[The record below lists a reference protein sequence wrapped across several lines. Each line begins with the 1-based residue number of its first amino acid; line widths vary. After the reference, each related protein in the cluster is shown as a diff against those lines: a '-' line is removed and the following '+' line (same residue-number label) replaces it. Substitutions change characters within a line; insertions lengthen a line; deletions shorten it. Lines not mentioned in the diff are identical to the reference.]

1 MTTVSGTEAAGGES
15 RPADHEP
22 RTSDRERA
30 TFDREPRSADR
41 ERSPADHVPKHVVV
55 TRSEASDGPLSSE
68 LRNLGLPVLLW
79 PAVTVEMT
87 ETGPLE
93 AALADITSFQWIVFA
108 SRHAVAAVT
117 GLMPTPPAGVRI
129 AAVGQATAQVLRQR
143 GWSVDLLPT
152 EANAAALVDAF
163 ATAASAAAAS
173 SGTPAAGASATAGA
187 LSGTAGAGISAAAT
201 SGTTASAVDGARIL
215 FPASSRA
222 LPTIAAGLKQLGAKV
237 LQVEAYRTESSNALD
252 VENCRSWIARGSIG
266 AVTFASPSAVDEL
279 EHALGKDDFDRLLS
293 SAAAVAI
300 GPTTAKALTGR
311 GHTPALAE
319 SATLQGL
326 AHTTHRL
333 LQTRQ
338 DLADGEL

>member
-1 MTTVSGTEAAGGES
+1 MTTLVGMEAAAG
-15 RPADHEP
+15 EP
-22 RTSDRERA
+22 RPTDRE
-30 TFDREPRSADR
+30 
-41 ERSPADHVPKHVVV
+41 PKHVVV
-55 TRSEASDGPLSSE
+55 TRSEARDGPLSSE

-93 AALADITSFQWIVFA
+93 EALANITSFQWIVFA

-117 GLMPTPPAGVRI
+117 DLMATPPAGVRI

-143 GWSVDLLPT
+143 GWPVDLLPS

-163 ATAASAAAAS
+163 ATAAASSGTPVAGASAAASSGIAGAGTSAAAAS
-173 SGTPAAGASATAGA
+173 
-187 LSGTAGAGISAAAT
+187 
-201 SGTTASAVDGARIL
+201 GTTAPAGAVAGARIL

-222 LPTIAAGLKQLGAKV
+222 LPTIAAGLKQLGAEV
-237 LQVEAYRTESSNALD
+237 IQVEAYRTESSNALD

-266 AVTFASPSAVDEL
+266 AVTFASPSAVGEL

-300 GPTTAKALTGR
+300 GPTTARALTER

-338 DLADGEL
+338 DLAHGER

>member
-1 MTTVSGTEAAGGES
+1 VTTSSGMEAAGES
-15 RPADHEP
+15 RPA
-22 RTSDRERA
+22 
-30 TFDREPRSADR
+30 DREPRSADR
-41 ERSPADHVPKHVVV
+41 DPKRVVV
-55 TRSEASDGPLSSE
+55 TRAEASDGPLSSE

-93 AALADITSFQWIVFA
+93 EALANINSFQWIVFA

-117 GLMPTPPAGVRI
+117 ELMATPPAGVRI

-143 GWSVDLLPT
+143 SWPVDLLPT

-163 ATAASAAAAS
+163 ATAGS
-173 SGTPAAGASATAGA
+173 
-187 LSGTAGAGISAAAT
+187 
-201 SGTTASAVDGARIL
+201 VERARIL

-222 LPTIAAGLKQLGAKV
+222 LPTIAAGLKQLGAEV
-237 LQVEAYRTESSNALD
+237 IQVEAYRTESSGALD

-293 SAAAVAI
+293 AAAAVAI
-300 GPTTAKALTGR
+300 GPTTARALAER

-326 AHTTHRL
+326 ARTTHRL

>member
-1 MTTVSGTEAAGGES
+1 VTTVSGAEAAAGES
-15 RPADHEP
+15 RP
-22 RTSDRERA
+22 
-30 TFDREPRSADR
+30 ADR

-55 TRSEASDGPLSSE
+55 TRSETRDGPLSSE

-117 GLMPTPPAGVRI
+117 DLMATPPAGVRI

-143 GWSVDLLPT
+143 GWPVDLLPT

-163 ATAASAAAAS
+163 AAAASA
-173 SGTPAAGASATAGA
+173 P
-187 LSGTAGAGISAAAT
+187 
-201 SGTTASAVDGARIL
+201 VEGARIL
-215 FPASSRA
+215 YPASSRA
-222 LPTIAAGLKQLGAKV
+222 LPTIAAGLKQLGADV
-237 LQVEAYRTESSNALD
+237 TQVEAYRTESSGALD

-293 SAAAVAI
+293 AAPAVAI
-300 GPTTAKALTGR
+300 GPTTARALSDR
-311 GHTPALAE
+311 GHTPTLAE

-338 DLADGEL
+338 GLAHGEL

>member
-1 MTTVSGTEAAGGES
+1 MTTVSGTEAATGES
-15 RPADHEP
+15 RPADRE
-22 RTSDRERA
+22 RRAVDRETRPA
-30 TFDREPRSADR
+30 DREPRSADR
-41 ERSPADHVPKHVVV
+41 ERTPADCEPKYVVV
-55 TRSEASDGPLSSE
+55 TRSEARDGPLSTE

-79 PAVTVEMT
+79 PAVTVEMA

-117 GLMPTPPAGVRI
+117 DLMATPPAGVRI

-143 GWSVDLLPT
+143 GWPVDLLPT

-163 ATAASAAAAS
+163 AAASATATASAAA
-173 SGTPAAGASATAGA
+173 SATAP
-187 LSGTAGAGISAAAT
+187 
-201 SGTTASAVDGARIL
+201 AVEGARIL

-222 LPTIAAGLKQLGAKV
+222 LPTIAAGLKQLGADV
-237 LQVEAYRTESSNALD
+237 TQVEAYRTESSNALD
-252 VENCRSWIARGSIG
+252 VENCRTWIARRTIG

-293 SAAAVAI
+293 AAAAVAI
-300 GPTTAKALTGR
+300 GPTTARALTDR

>member
-1 MTTVSGTEAAGGES
+1 MNT
-15 RPADHEP
+15 R
-22 RTSDRERA
+22 
-30 TFDREPRSADR
+30 
-41 ERSPADHVPKHVVV
+41 VVV

-68 LRNLGLPVLLW
+68 LRNLGLSVLLW

-93 AALADITSFQWIVFA
+93 EALANINSFQWIVFA

-117 GLMPTPPAGVRI
+117 ELMATPPAGVRI

-143 GWSVDLLPT
+143 GWPVDLLPT

-163 ATAASAAAAS
+163 ATAASAATIA
-173 SGTPAAGASATAGA
+173 
-187 LSGTAGAGISAAAT
+187 IQ
-201 SGTTASAVDGARIL
+201 GARIL

-222 LPTIAAGLKQLGAKV
+222 LPTIAAGLKQLGAEV
-237 LQVEAYRTESSNALD
+237 IQVEAYRTESSGALD

-293 SAAAVAI
+293 AAAAVAI
-300 GPTTAKALTGR
+300 GPTTARALAER
-311 GHTPALAE
+311 GHTPAMAE

>member
-1 MTTVSGTEAAGGES
+1 VTTLGSTDAAAGQS
-15 RPADHEP
+15 RPAD
-22 RTSDRERA
+22 
-30 TFDREPRSADR
+30 REPKR
-41 ERSPADHVPKHVVV
+41 VVV
-55 TRSEASDGPLSSE
+55 TRSEANDGPLSSE

-93 AALADITSFQWIVFA
+93 EALANINSFQWIVFA

-117 GLMPTPPAGVRI
+117 GLMAIQPAGVRI

-143 GWSVDLLPT
+143 GWSVDLLPS

-163 ATAASAAAAS
+163 AATA
-173 SGTPAAGASATAGA
+173 ASATAGA
-187 LSGTAGAGISAAAT
+187 TAIE
-201 SGTTASAVDGARIL
+201 GARIL

-222 LPTIAAGLKQLGAKV
+222 LPTIAAGLKQLGAQV

-293 SAAAVAI
+293 AAAAVAI
-300 GPTTAKALTGR
+300 GPTTAKALTER

>member
-1 MTTVSGTEAAGGES
+1 MTRRGSTNAAAGES
-15 RPADHEP
+15 RPAD
-22 RTSDRERA
+22 RE
-30 TFDREPRSADR
+30 
-41 ERSPADHVPKHVVV
+41 PKHVVV
-55 TRSEASDGPLSSE
+55 TRSEARDGPLSSE
-68 LRNLGLPVLLW
+68 LRNLGHLVLLW

-87 ETGPLE
+87 EKGPLE
-93 AALADITSFQWIVFA
+93 AALANINSFQWIVFA

-117 GLMPTPPAGVRI
+117 DLMATPPAGVRI

-143 GWSVDLLPT
+143 GWPVDLLPT

-163 ATAASAAAAS
+163 AATAAAAGAGVVS
-173 SGTPAAGASATAGA
+173 APTSATAAAGAHASA
-187 LSGTAGAGISAAAT
+187 SDTAGAGTSATAFGTIAT
-201 SGTTASAVDGARIL
+201 AIEGARIL

-222 LPTIAAGLKQLGAKV
+222 LPTIAAGLKQLGAEV
-237 LQVEAYRTESSNALD
+237 IQVEAYRTESSGALD
-252 VENCRSWIARGSIG
+252 VENCRSWIAGGSIG

-279 EHALGKDDFDRLLS
+279 EHALGKGDFDRLLS
-293 SAAAVAI
+293 AAAAVAI
-300 GPTTAKALTGR
+300 GPTTARALTER

-338 DLADGEL
+338 DLADGEI

>member
-1 MTTVSGTEAAGGES
+1 LNTSGGTRHDASPTAADGE
-15 RPADHEP
+15 
-22 RTSDRERA
+22 
-30 TFDREPRSADR
+30 
-41 ERSPADHVPKHVVV
+41 PKQVVV

-79 PAVTVEMT
+79 PAVSVELT
-87 ETGPLE
+87 EPGPLE
-93 AALADITSFQWIVFA
+93 EALARIESFQWIVFA

-117 GLMPTPPAGVRI
+117 ALRATPPAGVKI

-143 GWSVDLLPT
+143 GWPVDLLPS
-152 EANAAALVDAF
+152 ESNAAALVDAF
-163 ATAASAAAAS
+163 AAEGGLGAA
-173 SGTPAAGASATAGA
+173 PRP
-187 LSGTAGAGISAAAT
+187 
-201 SGTTASAVDGARIL
+201 RIL

-222 LPTIAAGLKQLGAKV
+222 LPTIAVGLTQLGAEV
-237 LQVEAYRTESSNALD
+237 IQVEAYRTESSNVLD
-252 VENCRSWIARGSIG
+252 VEHCRSWIARGGIG

-293 SAAAVAI
+293 AAPAVAI
-300 GPTTAKALTGR
+300 GPTTAKALTER

-338 DLADGEL
+338 RLADGDI